1 MAKRESPSELTPNK
15 RLKVHNDPKLS
26 HMFAVDPNAI
36 DAKSMVGVKD
46 AQADISR
53 VSRELTQQNT
63 LITVEATKQRAVQ
76 MSKNIFQRKYDLDAR
91 SLKSM
96 QDASSRHMSL
106 GIRYRDMVS
115 CMRASHTNQDLKET
129 LTHQLNIL
137 TAECQISADLI
148 TQLRAV
154 GMAKLNMWRHLYL
167 QFQNIER
174 GEEMARKFIVDSNE

>member
-1 MAKRESPSELTPNK
+1 MAKREFPSDLTPNK
-15 RLKVHNDPKLS
+15 RLKLHNDPKLA
-26 HMFAVDPNAI
+26 HMFAPAPNEI
-36 DAKSMVGVKD
+36 DAKFRVSAKH
-46 AQADISR
+46 AQADISK

-76 MSKNIFQRKYDLDAR
+76 MSKNIGQRKYDLDTR
-91 SLKSM
+91 ELKCM
-96 QDASSRHMSL
+96 QDATSKHISL

-148 TQLRAV
+148 TQLRAA
-154 GMAKLNMWRHLYL
+154 GLAKLNMWRHLYL

-174 GEEMARKFIVDSNE
+174 GEEMARKFIVESNE